1 MYKRQV
7 YIDSYG
13 GNVDGLAKMVATI
26 NEIPNQ
32 VITVCMGKAMSAG
45 AILLS
50 CGDYRFCDPFSRV
63 MIHNVGGAAMG
74 DLVDQKA
81 SVQEGERLNER
92 FNGMLAKNMGKTY
105 DELLKLFLSAPDNRN
120 LYLSPE
126 EAKNLGIVDA
136 VGAPHIVPQVEWTF
150 YAAPEKKRGMN
161 TVVKDQDADLEAI
174 LNALSGKPSKKKSK
188 KKAAKKKVT
197 KKKAP
202 VKATKTKATK
212 KKVVK
217 KKTKKKQDA

>member
-1 MYKRQV
+1 MREKTGEIWVNSFDEKAAYYFREQVILKAEADHRMPIVV

-174 LNALSGKPSKKKSK
+174 LNALSGLSLIHI
-188 KKAAKKKVT
+188 
-197 KKKAP
+197 
-202 VKATKTKATK
+202 
-212 KKVVK
+212 
-217 KKTKKKQDA
+217 